1 MTLTLSVVVGDY
13 LSSSVATHN
22 RRALLGL
29 DVFAQ
34 LRARPP
40 ATVVPVMVPHWLP
53 IAWLGS
59 AGGHGW
65 ELAEWRW
72 RKAHR
77 PGTSWGTRRRYRG
90 YSSGKVATIRRSS
103 MRILTSNTIRP
114 AGKSTIH

>member
-40 ATVVPVMVPHWLP
+40 APVALVMVPHRLP
-53 IAWLGS
+53 IMWLRS
-59 AGGHGW
+59 AGGQGW
-65 ELAEWRW
+65 ELAE
-72 RKAHR
+72 
-77 PGTSWGTRRRYRG
+77 
-90 YSSGKVATIRRSS
+90 
-103 MRILTSNTIRP
+103 
-114 AGKSTIH
+114 